1 MADLKGGA
9 RRVRDALAAKG
20 FACEIATFPDGTRTA
35 AGAPNAVFRLRSAH
49 LEAMTGGG
57 FAHVRQPIDP
67 PPGCRFAGRCPLASA
82 SAGCS
87 VGPW

>member
-35 AGAPNAVFRLRSAH
+35 AGAPNAVFRLRSAD

-57 FAHVRQPIDP
+57 FADVRQDRDRPLST
-67 PPGCRFAGRCPLASA
+67 AGRRPLASA